1 MSLARRG
8 NSTLECTPVSC
19 LSLESARQYV
29 RVRVT
34 LHLKYTIYTK
44 RDPTLDRGP
53 DPMHFPEATSLP
65 HSTYCPALLPRHVM
79 HLIPSLASLHAGT
92 LRGSP
97 PYTYMHAYT
106 RVLLLH

>member
-1 MSLARRG
+1 
-8 NSTLECTPVSC
+8 
-19 LSLESARQYV
+19 
-29 RVRVT
+29 
-34 LHLKYTIYTK
+34 
-44 RDPTLDRGP
+44 
-53 DPMHFPEATSLP
+53 MHFPEAASLP

>member
-1 MSLARRG
+1 
-8 NSTLECTPVSC
+8 
-19 LSLESARQYV
+19 
-29 RVRVT
+29 
-34 LHLKYTIYTK
+34 
-44 RDPTLDRGP
+44 
-53 DPMHFPEATSLP
+53 MHFPEAASLP
-65 HSTYCPALLPRHVM
+65 HSTSCPALLPRHVM